1 MKRSAIC
8 LMLGLSLAVFSC
20 ARRNDAG
27 DSREETV
34 MTGAVDEKPRVDTLT
49 LRPSV
54 FAAHIVSNGK
64 IRAGAY
70 ADLAFRNP
78 DLVAE
83 VYVRNGQHVRKGQQ
97 LAALDTYKLDQTL
110 RQQESDIARAELDLQ
125 DVLIGQGY
133 DPARPGEIPAE
144 VMKLA
149 RIRSGLDKAEAAW
162 QTTRKELEDATLT
175 APFSGV
181 VANVTVRKYS
191 VPSVSEP
198 AMRIIDDGSMTVE
211 FPVLD
216 SEFGFIKAGDE
227 IEVTPFSGQGGYT
240 GRITEINPMVGENG
254 QISIKGSLDKSSGL
268 IDGLGA
274 RVKISR
280 KLDRRLVVPKKA
292 VVLRSGRQV
301 VFTWEDGKAL
311 WNYVTTGA
319 ENFDSYVIEEGLR
332 PGQVVIISGNEN
344 LAHETPVEIAR

>member
-8 LMLGLSLAVFSC
+8 LMLGLSLAAFSC
-20 ARRNDAG
+20 ANNAG
-27 DSREETV
+27 EVREETV
-34 MTGAVDEKPRVDTLT
+34 TAGAVDDCPRVDTLT

-54 FAAHIVSNGK
+54 FAANIVSNGK

-70 ADLAFRNP
+70 ADLAFRNA
-78 DLVAE
+78 DLVAD
-83 VYVRNGQHVRKGQQ
+83 VFVHNGQHVQKGQP
-97 LAALDTYKLDQTL
+97 LAVIDTYKLDRTL
-110 RQQESDIARAELDLQ
+110 RQQESDIARAELELQ

-133 DPARPGEIPAE
+133 DPARPDEVPADI
-144 VMKLA
+144 MKLA
-149 RIRSGLDKAEAAW
+149 RIRSGLDKAEAAYE
-162 QTTRKELEDATLT
+162 TTCKEREDATLT

-198 AMRIIDDGSMTVE
+198 AMRIIDDGSMTVA

-216 SEFGFIKAGDE
+216 SEIGLIQLGDE
-227 IEVTPFSGQGGYT
+227 VEVTPFSGQDRYK
-240 GRITEINPMVGENG
+240 GRITEINPIVEENG
-254 QISIKGSLDKSSGL
+254 QIQIRASLDRSRGL

-301 VFTWEDGKAL
+301 VFTWEGGKAL

-332 PGQVVIISGNEN
+332 PGQIIIVDGNED
-344 LAHETPVEIAR
+344 LAHESPVVVVR